1 MRLVPGNARFLGQE
15 SRFWLYCSVPGER
28 GLKTNMTKSL
38 RASLLALSIAALPLA
53 TQAAGLGQ
61 INVYSGLGQPLRAE
75 IQVSATLQELQ
86 SLSARIASAEAFRQA
101 NLTYG
106 SAASAIR
113 VSVDT
118 RAARPV
124 IRLSSDRP
132 INDPFVDLLVELNW
146 ATGRLV
152 REYTFLLD
160 PVDLAAPRPLG
171 AAVDTP
177 AAAPAPRAA
186 ARPAAPV
193 RTAPAP
199 RVVPETYTVRRGDT
213 MHRIASANAQP
224 GATLDQ
230 MLVALLRANPQA
242 FDGGNINRLRAGS
255 VLSVPNADTVRSI
268 DKAEARRE
276 LRAQAADFEAYRS
289 GLATAA
295 SSRAPAPPVQ
305 AEQESAGRIVPKV
318 EEPAAT
324 IEAGDQLK
332 VSRSDAGEDAGAEVR
347 LQALEEELSTRS
359 KALEEANERLAQL
372 ERSIRDLQR
381 LLELQSGTMGQLQA
395 GAEALAPAAPAETTA
410 LPAEQE
416 QEPVTGGEP
425 ITPIAPVDQPA
436 APAESAE
443 PVAAPQ
449 PAPATQTPAPA
460 PVVPPAPRPAPVE
473 APPQPSFI
481 ESLLADPAVLAG
493 GGGILALLLAYVG
506 LKSRQRRKEAEI
518 QAADAAL
525 GASTMGGD
533 SQGVFAG
540 TGGQSVDTGA
550 TSIMHTDFSQ
560 SGLSS
565 IDTDEGVDPVAEADV
580 YMAYGRDVQA
590 EEILQDAL
598 KADPERAAIYVKLL
612 EIYAQ
617 RRNSRQF
624 EATASELFARTGGQ
638 GRDWDK
644 AAALG
649 RKVDP
654 ENPLYATAQDRAAGS
669 AKQASAGA
677 DTLTAVGIAT
687 GVAAGGLAAA
697 PAAAEPV
704 AATVDTLPAAAD
716 TASEEVRHE
725 LSSLDFTTSGQIEPS
740 HSQMR
745 DTWTLPGDLS
755 RLSGDQPQTGEP
767 EEAAAGPAEEPL
779 ADDLAID
786 AGVIDFDLD
795 LGEDTP
801 AAEQAAEPVQ
811 AQTHTVDLDFAGD
824 SIPGVAGEQTDSGM
838 VFDLDIGEPEAAP
851 ESVVDEA
858 RAEAGL
864 GDVMAAAPAAD
875 AGLVTALD
883 DVGQMVTGLDFELPD
898 LDLDTPQDRF
908 DLNATVV
915 SDSAAHFDLG
925 DADTRDVSTTPS
937 SAPEGVREQSADL
950 EQSVVDLEKTS
961 FDSSLLDF
969 DFELDAPATP
979 DAPQA
984 TDSPGLDLT
993 SIDLDLDLENV
1004 DDQAVPEVDVV
1015 PFSVV
1020 DTQFDDSPGLN
1031 SSAPAADVPLS
1042 EDNEEAETKLEL
1054 ARAYEEMGDKEGALE
1069 LLDEV
1074 VSEGSARQQATA
1086 RDMIARLG

>member
-1 MRLVPGNARFLGQE
+1 
-15 SRFWLYCSVPGER
+15 
-28 GLKTNMTKSL
+28 MTKSL

-75 IQVSATLQELQ
+75 IQVSATPQELQ

-146 ATGRLV
+146 ATGRLL

-160 PVDLAAPRPLG
+160 PVDLAAPRPLA

-177 AAAPAPRAA
+177 AAAPAPRPVARAA
-186 ARPAAPV
+186 APARA
-193 RTAPAP
+193 APAP
-199 RVVPETYTVRRGDT
+199 RTVPDTYTVRRGDT
-213 MHRIASANAQP
+213 MHRIASANAHA
-224 GATLDQ
+224 GTTLDQ
-230 MLVALLRANPQA
+230 TLVALLRANPQA
-242 FDGGNINRLRAGS
+242 FDGGNINRLRAGA
-255 VLSVPNADTVRSI
+255 VLSVPAADTVRAI
-268 DKAEARRE
+268 DSREARRE
-276 LRAQAADFEAYRS
+276 LRAQAADFEAYRR

-295 SSRAPAPPVQ
+295 SSRAPAQPAE

-318 EEPAAT
+318 EEPAAPA
-324 IEAGDQLK
+324 EAGDQVK
-332 VSRSDAGEDAGAEVR
+332 VSRSDAEADAGAEVR
-347 LQALEEELSTRS
+347 LQALEEELTTRS
-359 KALEEANERLAQL
+359 KALDEANERLAQL
-372 ERSIRDLQR
+372 ERSIRDLQK

-395 GAEALAPAAPAETTA
+395 GAAAAPPATSSTPAEPAAQPAPAEPVKDGEATPPAAPAEPPPVKA
-410 LPAEQE
+410 AEPA
-416 QEPVTGGEP
+416 
-425 ITPIAPVDQPA
+425 A
-436 APAESAE
+436 APAA
-443 PVAAPQ
+443 Q
-449 PAPATQTPAPA
+449 PAPA
-460 PVVPPAPRPAPVE
+460 PVKRPTPPPAPVDVPA
-473 APPQPSFI
+473 QPTFI
-481 ESLLADPAVLAG
+481 ESLLTDPAVLAG
-493 GGGILALLLAYVG
+493 GGGILALLLAFVG
-506 LKSRQRRKEAEI
+506 LKARQRRKEAEI

-598 KADPERAAIYVKLL
+598 KADPARAAIYVKLL

-617 RRNSRQF
+617 RRNSHQF
-624 EATASELFARTGGQ
+624 EATASELFARTGGH

-649 RKVDP
+649 RKLDP
-654 ENPLYATAQDRAAGS
+654 DNPLYAAAQAQSTGS
-669 AKQASAGA
+669 VTSAAGA
-677 DTLTAVGIAT
+677 DALAMAGAA
-687 GVAAGGLAAA
+687 GVAAGAAAAGLAAA
-697 PAAAEPV
+697 PAVADPTGPATEP
-704 AATVDTLPAAAD
+704 ASDTDA
-716 TASEEVRHE
+716 VRHE
-725 LSSLDFTTSGQIEPS
+725 LSSLDFATTSPVEPS

-755 RLSGDQPQTGEP
+755 RIGSEQDKP
-767 EEAAAGPAEEPL
+767 EQGLEEPAVENV
-779 ADDLAID
+779 ADELAID
-786 AGVIDFDLD
+786 AGVIDFELD
-795 LGEDTP
+795 LGDEMP
-801 AAEQAAEPVQ
+801 ASAPSAESAEPARADEQAFDLEFEVDSSAAPVDGQ
-811 AQTHTVDLDFAGD
+811 ADT
-824 SIPGVAGEQTDSGM
+824 GM
-838 VFDLDIGEPEAAP
+838 VFDLDIGEPDAAP
-851 ESVVDEA
+851 V
-858 RAEAGL
+858 
-864 GDVMAAAPAAD
+864 APAVDLGSAT
-875 AGLVTALD
+875 VLD
-883 DVGQMVTGLDFELPD
+883 DVGHLVGTGLDFELPD
-898 LDLDTPQDRF
+898 LELDSSGERF

-915 SDSAAHFDLG
+915 SDAASRSDQDDAGASDTFATPTSAAG
-925 DADTRDVSTTPS
+925 GNA
-937 SAPEGVREQSADL
+937 APLAAPQ
-950 EQSVVDLEKTS
+950 QPVVDLEKTS

-969 DFELDAPATP
+969 DFELDAPGTP
-979 DAPQA
+979 DTAQPISA
-984 TDSPGLDLT
+984 AGLDLT
-993 SIDLDLDLENV
+993 SIDLDLDGFE
-1004 DDQAVPEVDVV
+1004 DKAVPEVDVV
-1015 PFSVV
+1015 PLSMAE
-1020 DTQFDDSPGLN
+1020 TQFEGYPGLDEN
-1031 SSAPAADVPLS
+1031 APAAETTAG

-1069 LLDEV
+1069 LLEEV

>member
-1 MRLVPGNARFLGQE
+1 
-15 SRFWLYCSVPGER
+15 
-28 GLKTNMTKSL
+28 LKTNMTKSF

-75 IQVSATLQELQ
+75 IQVSATPQELQ

-101 NLTYG
+101 NLAYG

-160 PVDLAAPRPLG
+160 PVDLAAPRPLA

-177 AAAPAPRAA
+177 AAAPIPRAA

-213 MHRIASANAQP
+213 MHRIASANTQP

-268 DKAEARRE
+268 DNAEARRE
-276 LRAQAADFEAYRS
+276 LRAQAADFEAYRR

-295 SSRAPAPPVQ
+295 GSRAPAPPAQ
-305 AEQESAGRIVPKV
+305 AEQESAGRIVPKI
-318 EEPAAT
+318 EEPTAAT
-324 IEAGDQLK
+324 EAGDQLK
-332 VSRSDAGEDAGAEVR
+332 VSRSDVGEDAGAEAR

-395 GAEALAPAAPAETTA
+395 GAETLAPADPAAQSSAPA
-410 LPAEQE
+410 
-416 QEPVTGGEP
+416 PVADGESA
-425 ITPIAPVDQPA
+425 TPA
-436 APAESAE
+436 APVEQRVTPVEATE
-443 PVAAPQ
+443 PP
-449 PAPATQTPAPA
+449 PAPA
-460 PVVPPAPRPAPVE
+460 PAPQAAPAPVAPPAPRPAPVE

-493 GGGILALLLAYVG
+493 GGGILALLLAYAG

-598 KADPERAAIYVKLL
+598 KADPGRASIYVKLL

-644 AAALG
+644 VAALG

-677 DTLTAVGIAT
+677 DTLTAAGVAT

-697 PAAAEPV
+697 SAAAEPV
-704 AATVDTLPAAAD
+704 AVAADALPAAVD
-716 TASEEVRHE
+716 SEAEAVRHE

-755 RLSGDQPQTGEP
+755 RLTAEEPQAGESGG
-767 EEAAAGPAEEPL
+767 AAAEPSDEPL
-779 ADDLAID
+779 ADELAID

-795 LGEDTP
+795 LGEEAPDP
-801 AAEQAAEPVQ
+801 EPTVEPLQ
-811 AQTHTVDLDFAGD
+811 AQEHTFDLDFAGD
-824 SIPGVAGEQTDSGM
+824 AAPGSADEPADAGM
-838 VFDLDIGEPEAAP
+838 VFDLDIGEAEAAHEP
-851 ESVVDEA
+851 AAGAA
-858 RAEAGL
+858 RADASL
-864 GDVMAAAPAAD
+864 GDVAPAGD

-898 LDLDTPQDRF
+898 LDLDAPQDRF

-915 SDSAAHFDLG
+915 SDSAAHFELG
-925 DADTRDVSTTPS
+925 DAGTPDELAAPS
-937 SAPEGVREQSADL
+937 PAPEGVREQSAVLD
-950 EQSVVDLEKTS
+950 QSVVDLEKTS

-969 DFELDAPATP
+969 DFELDAPAAP
-979 DAPQA
+979 NAPQSVA
-984 TDSPGLDLT
+984 SPGLDLT
-993 SIDLDLDLENV
+993 SIDLDLDFESA
-1004 DDQAVPEVDVV
+1004 DEQAVPEVDVA
-1015 PFSVV
+1015 PFSVAE
-1020 DTQFDDSPGLN
+1020 TQFDDIPGLE
-1031 SSAPAADVPLS
+1031 SSEPAAESPVS

-1074 VSEGSARQQATA
+1074 VGEGSARQQAAA

>member
-1 MRLVPGNARFLGQE
+1 
-15 SRFWLYCSVPGER
+15 
-28 GLKTNMTKSL
+28 MTKSL

-75 IQVSATLQELQ
+75 IQVSATPQELQ

-146 ATGRLV
+146 ATGRLL

-160 PVDLAAPRPLG
+160 PVDLAAPRPLA

-177 AAAPAPRAA
+177 AAAPAPRPV
-186 ARPAAPV
+186 ARAAAPV
-193 RTAPAP
+193 RAAPAP
-199 RVVPETYTVRRGDT
+199 RTVPDTYTVRRGDT
-213 MHRIASANAQP
+213 MHRIASANAHA
-224 GATLDQ
+224 GTTLDQ
-230 MLVALLRANPQA
+230 TLVALLRANPQA
-242 FDGGNINRLRAGS
+242 FDGGNINRLRAGA
-255 VLSVPNADTVRSI
+255 VLSVPAADTVRAI
-268 DKAEARRE
+268 DSREARRE
-276 LRAQAADFEAYRS
+276 LRAQAADFEAYRR

-295 SSRAPAPPVQ
+295 SSRAPAQPAE

-318 EEPAAT
+318 EEPAAPA
-324 IEAGDQLK
+324 EAGDQVK
-332 VSRSDAGEDAGAEVR
+332 VSRSDAEADAGAEVR
-347 LQALEEELSTRS
+347 LQALEEELTTRS

-372 ERSIRDLQR
+372 ERSIRDLQK

-395 GAEALAPAAPAETTA
+395 GAAPAAPAVQPA
-410 LPAEQE
+410 PAE
-416 QEPVTGGEP
+416 PAKDGEAKP
-425 ITPIAPVDQPA
+425 AEAAVEAPQAPVKAAEPAAAPAPA
-436 APAESAE
+436 APAAQ
-443 PVAAPQ
+443 PAAAPAAR
-449 PAPATQTPAPA
+449 PAPPPA
-460 PVVPPAPRPAPVE
+460 PVQAPA
-473 APPQPSFI
+473 QPSFI

-493 GGGILALLLAYVG
+493 GGGILALLLAFAG
-506 LKSRQRRKEAEI
+506 LKARQRRKEAEI

-598 KADPERAAIYVKLL
+598 KADPARAAIYVKLL

-617 RRNSRQF
+617 RRNNRQF

-649 RKVDP
+649 RKLDP
-654 ENPLYATAQDRAAGS
+654 DNPLYGGAQAQSAGS
-669 AKQASAGA
+669 VTSPSTGGDA
-677 DTLTAVGIAT
+677 LAVAA
-687 GVAAGGLAAA
+687 GVAAAGLAAA
-697 PAAAEPV
+697 PAV
-704 AATVDTLPAAAD
+704 ADPTGPATELPG
-716 TASEEVRHE
+716 E
-725 LSSLDFTTSGQIEPS
+725 LDAVKHDLAGLDFTTTSPVEPS

-755 RLSGDQPQTGEP
+755 RIGSEAHEP
-767 EEAAAGPAEEPL
+767 GRPEPVVEEPAVEQV
-779 ADDLAID
+779 ADELAID
-786 AGVIDFDLD
+786 AGVIDFELD
-795 LGEDTP
+795 LGDETP
-801 AAEQAAEPVQ
+801 ASEPVVEP
-811 AQTHTVDLDFAGD
+811 ARADEPSFDLEFDAD
-824 SIPGVAGEQTDSGM
+824 SAPVPVEGQTDAGM
-838 VFDLDIGEPEAAP
+838 VFDLDIGEPDVAPAAP
-851 ESVVDEA
+851 A
-858 RAEAGL
+858 
-864 GDVMAAAPAAD
+864 AAAPAAADVGD
-875 AGLVTALD
+875 ATVLD
-883 DVGQMVTGLDFELPD
+883 DVGHLVSTGLDFELPD
-898 LDLDTPQDRF
+898 LELGSSGERF
-908 DLNATVV
+908 DLNPTVV
-915 SDSAAHFDLG
+915 SNAASPSDQADAGDSVGFAAPTLAAAG
-925 DADTRDVSTTPS
+925 NAAPAG
-937 SAPEGVREQSADL
+937 APESP
-950 EQSVVDLEKTS
+950 VVDLEKTS

-969 DFELDAPATP
+969 DFELDAPA
-979 DAPQA
+979 APETLQPA
-984 TDSPGLDLT
+984 PPAGLDLT
-993 SIDLDLDLENV
+993 SIDLDLDGFE
-1004 DDQAVPEVDVV
+1004 DRAVPEVDVV
-1015 PFSVV
+1015 PLSMAE
-1020 DTQFDDSPGLN
+1020 TQFEGYPALDEN
-1031 SSAPAADVPLS
+1031 APAAETS
-1042 EDNEEAETKLEL
+1042 AGEDSEEAETKLEL

-1069 LLDEV
+1069 LLEEV
-1074 VSEGSARQQATA
+1074 VSEGSSRQQATA